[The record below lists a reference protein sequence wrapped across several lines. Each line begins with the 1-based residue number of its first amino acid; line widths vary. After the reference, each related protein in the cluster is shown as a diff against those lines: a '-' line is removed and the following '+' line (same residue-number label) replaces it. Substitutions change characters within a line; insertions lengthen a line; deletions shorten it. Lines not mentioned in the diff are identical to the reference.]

1 MVTPTT
7 PLMRLLK
14 QQHGL
19 VTVDQ
24 AGQLGISRSA
34 LCRRASAGQM
44 PCQRVLPR
52 VYGMFTGDPSALQRA
67 SAAALYVGSE
77 AQVTGTAA
85 LQLYGIRRLTETQ
98 TVQVLVPEKRC
109 VQSTKFV
116 VVIRVVAPSRL
127 HVRKAIPVAPVA
139 RAVVD
144 AAGLCTTYD
153 DVLALA
159 SAAIMSRR
167 TTLAAIEDEVAKAS
181 WRTTVLIRR
190 VLVEARTGSRS
201 VPEAEL
207 RALFV
212 AAGLPEPLINVP
224 LEIDGEV
231 FVPDVRWGMFIVEV
245 DSKEW
250 HLLEP
255 GSWERTQARRTRLE
269 AAGYHVLPI
278 TPQQI
283 RATPTEVLAAV
294 RMRYAL
300 SLRQGR

>member
-1 MVTPTT
+1 MVAPAT

-19 VTVDQ
+19 LTVDQ

-34 LCRRASAGQM
+34 LCRRMSAGRV

-52 VYGMFTGDPSALQRA
+52 VYGMFTGEPSALQRA
-67 SAAALYVGSE
+67 CAAALYVGNE

-85 LQLYGIRRLTETQ
+85 LQLYGIRRLAQTQ

-116 VVIRVVAPSRL
+116 LVTRVVAPPRMRM
-127 HVRKAIPVAPVA
+127 HRAIPLAPVA

-181 WRTTVLIRR
+181 WRTTVLVRQ
-190 VLVEARTGSRS
+190 VLVEARKGSRS
-201 VPEAEL
+201 VPEADL

-212 AAGLPEPLINVP
+212 AAGLPEPLINVA

-283 RATPTEVLAAV
+283 RDTPAEVIAAV
-294 RMRYAL
+294 RTQYAL
-300 SLRQGR
+300 SLRRGR